1 MIPSAVLTGEDS
13 QDAREEAIDRLTNDS
28 NPNKLE
34 YIFDRFYRVEG
45 SRSEETGGSGLGLA
59 IAKRIVMLHGGSISA
74 KSDMDGTVFEVNLK
88 TIDRKEEAYEQE
100 N

>member
-1 MIPSAVLTGEDS
+1 M
-13 QDAREEAIDRLTNDS
+13 
-28 NPNKLE
+28 E

-59 IAKRIVMLHGGSISA
+59 IAKRIVMMHDGSISA

-88 TIDRKEEAYEQE
+88 VLNKGENKYEEQK
-100 N
+100 